1 MSSFIDLYK
10 ELQNYTEDSI
20 IPWLNEHW
28 KGKDKQESIFRLFAS
43 LKLIQKIDNYDICR
57 GNFNN
62 NSIEKI
68 TNPKDIF
75 YDKKNKIISLKDK
88 GNSSDLTGINK
99 KDSKNILAST
109 SKNYNKI
116 IRVNDL
122 DIEKIL
128 ANYKQYEEQ
137 GYTLTLCI
145 VVRDNI
151 TITNI
156 VKKCEKSNK
165 LLKDYIQ
172 KEDTII
178 IDWND
183 LDQAFHN
190 FKVVFGKKDITQ
202 LSDKKVINFKLHQN
216 LSIIKTLKLKKNNIQ
231 SVLWGHIQRSG
242 KSYIMAGCIIEDSKD
257 KNDCNYLIIT
267 TAPNETIEQYINVLD
282 CIQLENY
289 NLIYLNGNNLK
300 PELKE
305 KNIIICSKQFL
316 QTKIEKNIK
325 WLKDINFDI
334 RFIDESHNGGTTDLA
349 KKILK
354 TYGNNSFTVYITATY
369 TKPINDYNI
378 PKSNWILWDLE
389 DIRLCKNLNKERLI
403 EKHGEEIDIILKK
416 YTTDNIK
423 EEYSKYPELIL
434 LTNEIKKEFVNE
446 IIQNTK
452 DNNYGWS
459 TDACFLLKQNNEEIE
474 FQNNNE
480 NLKLWYRIFG
490 KRDKFGIPDSEYPD
504 NLVFIK
510 RIEKICKNPEFNS
523 RFIGDTEEPMIIMAF
538 LPQNDIDNISTA
550 TKKLLEKHKVIP
562 DFEIVSINSKNTN
575 NPKQTIEDTRIK
587 AKNNNKKG
595 VLVLSGKQC
604 SLGVSIDNCDI
615 VLLLNTS
622 NSFDMIYQMMF
633 RCMTEDKNKKCGF
646 VVDLNLQRTIE
657 NVIIDYGY
665 LIKPEQHPKEASKYI
680 LQERLI
686 NLNPDHWMYSF
697 GCNKNN
703 INILSDNIYNIY
715 SSNTENA
722 LKQFLDRL
730 RFKEII
736 LTKVEQVVFNTL
748 FKVGGNNKEINE
760 CIEKL
765 IKEEQIKDGIEKIK
779 VENEEITDEK
789 TKEENEEETK
799 VNYMD
804 ILKHIIPLICLLTIH
819 NEETSF
825 VEMFNFIQS
834 NEYCY
839 NILIDQTKSWWG
851 VNLNTNVLKLF
862 INIYIKYVKND
873 KETNQIIRTI
883 KELFMKNVNNSNEL
897 SKLIDK
903 YLIPQE
909 IEKKDNAEVSTPYKL
924 RQEMLD
930 KIPEDFWKEKHT
942 VFEPCSGKGG
952 FLIDIVNRFMKGL
965 PIKDEKERY
974 HVIVEECL
982 YFSDINITNIFICK
996 LLLDPYNEY
1005 KLNYNQGNTLE
1016 INIKE
1021 KWGLKGF
1028 DAVIGNPPYNKSGN
1042 TATGNTIWQDFTK
1055 KSLNMWIKDGGYLLY
1070 VHPAGWRKPNT
1081 QKGKFYG
1088 LFKLMTQDNQ
1098 MLYLSIH
1105 NAKEGISTFKCG
1117 TRYDWYLIKK
1127 TYIYKNTIINDEY
1140 KNEIII
1146 DLKDL
1151 EWIPNSN
1158 IITIINLI
1166 DKKNNLNILCNF
1178 NYPRQNKNIVSE
1190 IKNDIYKYPLIYL
1203 TPKTGVRYM
1212 YSKYNDKGHFNIP
1225 KIIIGETGIDNAI
1238 NDYNG
1243 SYGMTQDSFGIII
1256 NNYNEGEEIL
1266 DVIKSNK
1273 FKNILKSCSWSNF
1286 RIDWRLFTYFKKDF
1300 WKEFK

>member
-1 MSSFIDLYK
+1 M
-10 ELQNYTEDSI
+10 
-20 IPWLNEHW
+20 
-28 KGKDKQESIFRLFAS
+28 LFWV
-43 LKLIQKIDNYDICR
+43 
-57 GNFNN
+57 
-62 NSIEKI
+62 
-68 TNPKDIF
+68 
-75 YDKKNKIISLKDK
+75 
-88 GNSSDLTGINK
+88 
-99 KDSKNILAST
+99 
-109 SKNYNKI
+109 
-116 IRVNDL
+116 IR
-122 DIEKIL
+122 
-128 ANYKQYEEQ
+128 
-137 GYTLTLCI
+137 
-145 VVRDNI
+145 
-151 TITNI
+151 
-156 VKKCEKSNK
+156 
-165 LLKDYIQ
+165 
-172 KEDTII
+172 
-178 IDWND
+178 
-183 LDQAFHN
+183 
-190 FKVVFGKKDITQ
+190 
-202 LSDKKVINFKLHQN
+202 
-216 LSIIKTLKLKKNNIQ
+216 
-231 SVLWGHIQRSG
+231 
-242 KSYIMAGCIIEDSKD
+242 
-257 KNDCNYLIIT
+257 
-267 TAPNETIEQYINVLD
+267 
-282 CIQLENY
+282 
-289 NLIYLNGNNLK
+289 
-300 PELKE
+300 
-305 KNIIICSKQFL
+305 
-316 QTKIEKNIK
+316 
-325 WLKDINFDI
+325 
-334 RFIDESHNGGTTDLA
+334 
-349 KKILK
+349 
-354 TYGNNSFTVYITATY
+354 
-369 TKPINDYNI
+369 
-378 PKSNWILWDLE
+378 
-389 DIRLCKNLNKERLI
+389 
-403 EKHGEEIDIILKK
+403 IIL
-416 YTTDNIK
+416 I
-423 EEYSKYPELIL
+423 
-434 LTNEIKKEFVNE
+434 FV
-446 IIQNTK
+446 
-452 DNNYGWS
+452 
-459 TDACFLLKQNNEEIE
+459 
-474 FQNNNE
+474 
-480 NLKLWYRIFG
+480 
-490 KRDKFGIPDSEYPD
+490 SE
-504 NLVFIK
+504 
-510 RIEKICKNPEFNS
+510 
-523 RFIGDTEEPMIIMAF
+523 
-538 LPQNDIDNISTA
+538 
-550 TKKLLEKHKVIP
+550 
-562 DFEIVSINSKNTN
+562 
-575 NPKQTIEDTRIK
+575 
-587 AKNNNKKG
+587 
-595 VLVLSGKQC
+595 
-604 SLGVSIDNCDI
+604 
-615 VLLLNTS
+615 
-622 NSFDMIYQMMF
+622 
-633 RCMTEDKNKKCGF
+633 
-646 VVDLNLQRTIE
+646 
-657 NVIIDYGY
+657 
-665 LIKPEQHPKEASKYI
+665 
-680 LQERLI
+680 
-686 NLNPDHWMYSF
+686 
-697 GCNKNN
+697 
-703 INILSDNIYNIY
+703 NIYNIY

-736 LTKVEQVVFNTL
+736 LTKDEQVIFNTL

-760 CIEKL
+760 CIEKI
-765 IKEEQIKDGIEKIK
+765 IKEEQIKNGIEKTK

-789 TKEENEEETK
+789 TKEETK
-799 VNYMD
+799 INYMD

-825 VEMFNFIQS
+825 IEMFNSIQS

-839 NILIDQTKSWWG
+839 NILIDQTRSWWG
-851 VNLNTNVLKLF
+851 DNLNTNVLKLF

-883 KELFMKNVNNSNEL
+883 KELFMKNINNSNEL

-952 FLIDIVNRFMKGL
+952 FLIDIVNRFMTGL

-974 HVIVEECL
+974 RLIVEECL

-1021 KWGLKGF
+1021 KWELDGF

-1146 DLKDL
+1146 NLKDL